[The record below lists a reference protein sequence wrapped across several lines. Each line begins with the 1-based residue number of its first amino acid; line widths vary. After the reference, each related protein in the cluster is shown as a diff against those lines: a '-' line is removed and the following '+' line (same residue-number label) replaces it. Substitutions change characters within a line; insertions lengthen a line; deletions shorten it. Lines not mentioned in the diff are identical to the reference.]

1 MDQAALGASAHVA
14 ACTPSPSPAA
24 RARAAGR
31 RAAGLLLLGLGPVA
45 LAQGGPEALPATAR
59 QQAEAVAAELARAR
73 APAQARVVVRAGS
86 PDPRLR
92 LARCDDIR
100 AEPSPGA
107 PAWGR
112 TRVQLRC
119 AAGAVA
125 WRITLPVQVQV
136 WAPAW
141 LAAAPLAAGQGLAP
155 GALVPGVVDWA
166 AAPTP
171 PLPLGDEPLG
181 RTLARPLA
189 AGEALREA
197 DLRARQWFVAGDTVQ
212 VTARGSGFAVT
223 ADAQALSPGVE
234 GRPARLKSA
243 SGRVFTALPV
253 AERRA
258 EVPL

>member
-1 MDQAALGASAHVA
+1 MLQAAPRV
-14 ACTPSPSPAA
+14 CA
-24 RARAAGR
+24 RARPLHGAVLALALAACAPGSW
-31 RAAGLLLLGLGPVA
+31 
-45 LAQGGPEALPATAR
+45 AQGGSAPAAPMPLPAGAL
-59 QQAEAVAAELARAR
+59 QQAEAVAAALARAR
-73 APAQARVVVRAGS
+73 APAQARVVVLPGH

-92 LARCDDIR
+92 LAPCPDIR

-112 TRVQLRC
+112 TRVLLRC
-119 AAGAVA
+119 AAGPVA
-125 WRITLPVQVQV
+125 WRIALPLQVQV

-141 LAAAPLAAGQGLAP
+141 LAAAPLGAGQALAE

-171 PLPLGDEPLG
+171 PLPLGAEPLG

-223 ADAQALSPGVE
+223 AEAQALTPGVE
-234 GRPARLKSA
+234 GRPARLKS
-243 SGRVFTALPV
+243 SGGRVFSALPV
-253 AERRA
+253 AAGRA
-258 EVPL
+258 EVLL